1 MLSIV
6 YLVVSD
12 YRAAVG
18 SDLNASQGVSINI
31 IALYETS
38 AITKYVNAPLVS
50 IEDSI
55 APRRNIQHTIELK
68 VKTKERICD
77 GSLFIIQSECIHEKI
92 KTIVS
97 F

>member
-1 MLSIV
+1 MLAIM

-38 AITKYVNAPLVS
+38 AITKYVNAPLVA
-50 IEDSI
+50 IEDGISPERKKYN
-55 APRRNIQHTIELK
+55 AQLK
-68 VKTKERICD
+68 LGPVLQPVIY
-77 GSLFIIQSECIHEKI
+77 LI
-92 KTIVS
+92 
-97 F
+97 

>member
-38 AITKYVNAPLVS
+38 AITKYVNTPLVS
-50 IEDSI
+50 IEDGI
-55 APRRNIQHTIELK
+55 TP
-68 VKTKERICD
+68 
-77 GSLFIIQSECIHEKI
+77 EKI
-92 KTIVS
+92 YTTHK
-97 F
+97 

>member
-1 MLSIV
+1 MLSIM

-18 SDLNASQGVSINI
+18 SDLNASQGISINI

-50 IEDSI
+50 IEDGI
-55 APRRNIQHTIELK
+55 TPKGKIQHTTEQL
-68 VKTKERICD
+68 
-77 GSLFIIQSECIHEKI
+77 
-92 KTIVS
+92 
-97 F
+97 